1 MPSYRVTITIGR
13 LAPGVPP
20 DAVLPAAAESAAEF
34 ATVEASDV
42 AVVRGEARLTV
53 RFAEDDD
60 EIALAI
66 GGHVVTRT
74 SELAEPLAWAV
85 TVRDGGRWYPVR

>member
-13 LAPGVPP
+13 LAPGVRP
-20 DAVLPAAAESAAEF
+20 DAVLPAAAEAAGEF

-42 AVVRGEARLTV
+42 AVVRGAARITV

-60 EIALAI
+60 EVALAI
-66 GGHVVTRT
+66 GGHVVAVAGA
-74 SELAEPLAWAV
+74 LVEPVSWTV
-85 TVRDGGRWYPVR
+85 TVRNGGRWYPVG

>member
-13 LAPGVPP
+13 LAPGVKP
-20 DAVLPAAAESAAEF
+20 DEVLPAAAEAAAEF

-42 AVVRGEARLTV
+42 SVVRGAARITV

-66 GGHVVTRT
+66 GGQVVART
-74 SELAEPLAWAV
+74 SALAEPVAWAI
-85 TVRDGGRWYPVR
+85 TVREGGRWYPVG

>member
-13 LAPGVPP
+13 LSLGVRP
-20 DAVLPAAAESAAEF
+20 DAVLPTAAEAAAEF

-42 AVVRGEARLTV
+42 AVVRGAARITV
-53 RFAEDDD
+53 RFAEEDS
-60 EIALAI
+60 EVALSI
-66 GGHVVTRT
+66 GEHIVART
-74 SELAEPLAWAV
+74 SALAEPVAWAV